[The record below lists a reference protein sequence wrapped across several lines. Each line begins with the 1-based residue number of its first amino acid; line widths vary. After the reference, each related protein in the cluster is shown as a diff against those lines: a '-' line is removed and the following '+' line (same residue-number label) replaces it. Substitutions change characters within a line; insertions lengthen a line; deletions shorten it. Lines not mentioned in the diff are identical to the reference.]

1 MYSAERAGRSAEQR
15 RLKTFPFTGA
25 FQVPAAAFQVATCWI
40 RSSPWSTRS
49 EPFSIVHFET
59 KAPIAPCARAMPRLF
74 GSSWFM
80 TTVNVPLPL
89 SKAPR
94 PSGIPTMRYGVP
106 SGFAFTE
113 SPTVRIDF
121 VTTPGSDRTT
131 YGDCELLGPV
141 IVFASAAVAAVAAT
155 TTTAAATAVRFF
167 ISRFPLSL
175 ERRRRLSGRAS
186 AWWVT
191 GW

>member
-1 MYSAERAGRSAEQR
+1 MPFAGA
-15 RLKTFPFTGA
+15 LY
-25 FQVPAAAFQVATCWI
+25 VPVAAFQVATCWI

-49 EPFSIVHFET
+49 EPFWIVHFET
-59 KAPIAPCARAMPRLF
+59 NAPIAPCSRAMPRLF

-80 TTVNVPLPL
+80 STVNVPLPL

-106 SGFAFTE
+106 SGFALTE

-121 VTTPGSDRTT
+121 VTTPSSDRTT

-155 TTTAAATAVRFF
+155 TSTPATSAVRFF
-167 ISRFPLSL
+167 ISQLPS
-175 ERRRRLSGRAS
+175 RRNVGGDSPGAPTRGGLLAGDHPVPR
-186 AWWVT
+186 
-191 GW
+191 